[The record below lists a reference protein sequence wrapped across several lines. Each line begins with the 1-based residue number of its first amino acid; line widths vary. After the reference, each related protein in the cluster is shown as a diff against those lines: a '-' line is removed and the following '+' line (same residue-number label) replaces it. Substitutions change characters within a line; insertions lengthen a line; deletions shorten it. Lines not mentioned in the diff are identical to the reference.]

1 MRLPEAEQHF
11 ASRALPEIHQD
22 IRVKLAELMV
32 LQRSAALRGS
42 LESERRAQAEK
53 DLADTELDAEEVKKA
68 KAAMVTVREE
78 LERKEAEAETLKK

>member
-53 DLADTELDAEEVKKA
+53 D
-68 KAAMVTVREE
+68 
-78 LERKEAEAETLKK
+78 